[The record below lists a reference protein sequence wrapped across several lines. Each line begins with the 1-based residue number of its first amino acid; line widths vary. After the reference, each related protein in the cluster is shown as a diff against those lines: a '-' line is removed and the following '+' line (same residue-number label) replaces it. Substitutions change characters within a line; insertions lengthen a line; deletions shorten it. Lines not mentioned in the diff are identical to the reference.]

1 MSMAN
6 SFKSLLVML
15 VCFTSCYVRSF
26 GVLDSV
32 LSKGLMCSIIK
43 VFCVTFTAN
52 VLLQHW
58 HLMITSAWVSLLE
71 VNFASESS
79 FSESQALLLQIGH

>member
-1 MSMAN
+1 M
-6 SFKSLLVML
+6 LLVML

-32 LSKGLMCSIIK
+32 LSKGIIK
-43 VFCVTFTAN
+43 VFCVTFTAK

-71 VNFASESS
+71 VNFASESG
-79 FSESQALLLQIGH
+79 FSESQALLLQTGH